1 MFERQK
7 LTASIAD
14 LDTSLTDV
22 HRDDFTHFQRELK
35 LRVQRQKISIVDDE
49 WRVESNLQKQNGE
62 KGYLDDRT
70 GQNKEDV
77 RRTLYSSRFPTIRP
91 CHLVCAFHDSEHH
104 QSTGIHNP
112 RLRKWFLGY
121 IWAYS

>member
-35 LRVQRQKISIVDDE
+35 LGVQKAKNQHCGRRAARRMKLTETE
-49 WRVESNLQKQNGE
+49 WGE
-62 KGYLDDRT
+62 
-70 GQNKEDV
+70 
-77 RRTLYSSRFPTIRP
+77 RTL
-91 CHLVCAFHDSEHH
+91 
-104 QSTGIHNP
+104 G
-112 RLRKWFLGY
+112 
-121 IWAYS
+121 